1 MLKVFNLSHNGLGD
15 DGALA
20 FIDALKVNTTLT
32 ELDVRYMY
40 TNTPGVCSL
49 HGHSL
54 HTHSNNRFSSTT
66 AVNFAIKVIPSCET
80 LKVLRV
86 SHCRSKYMAVYM
98 CCQCR
103 LVRTQCRG

>member
-40 TNTPGVCSL
+40 TNTTGAAFTDMHYIPTV
-49 HGHSL
+49 
-54 HTHSNNRFSSTT
+54 TT
-66 AVNFAIKVIPSCET
+66 DSP
-80 LKVLRV
+80 LP
-86 SHCRSKYMAVYM
+86 
-98 CCQCR
+98 
-103 LVRTQCRG
+103 